1 MKKNFLKASAFA
13 GLALSALV
21 LASCGENALT
31 STEVVNPT
39 TTEALPTTTELP
51 TTSADMPETVEI
63 TDLDGKVFTVS
74 ETKDA
79 NVVTKA
85 LLLSAL
91 SGVQAEKS
99 PYAIALDA
107 ILLGSITAE
116 GSGVTGTI
124 TANVNAS
131 AAASI
136 GKNPYTAFDVTKDLT
151 DEEIEKAVAEVNNI
165 AAVATLKGGVNFSD
179 FVINEKDPFFTKNPE
194 ALEQI
199 KPQVEALAKEYVD
212 ADLRVFLKDNT
223 AYGEFFAHIPDMI
236 LEVVKAK
243 VESDIEF
250 TPKAEG
256 VFTKIAPMATT
267 VLNDYQNLS
276 LINFYNKYVE
286 MIDFGDDAKV
296 KLAPLDLS
304 MVNAEFFE
312 SEVYEMVVSF
322 VEMLGIEISEINDG
336 VATFSLD
343 ITGAKVKS
351 FLKQIGQDKIATMAN
366 ALLPNDVSLAKIALN
381 VDLAK
386 ARLNHFEVYTD
397 AIETIGNLVLAYAA
411 LQMPEDETLPVES
424 VKGSLGL
431 AIDVKYDADVNA
443 VAEPKEGIEYTIAD

>member
-1 MKKNFLKASAFA
+1 MKKNFFRVGAFA
-13 GLALSALV
+13 GLAISALV
-21 LASCGENALT
+21 LASCGENVET

-39 TTEALPTTTELP
+39 TTEVVPTTTVEPTTTEEI
-51 TTSADMPETVEI
+51 PETVEI

-107 ILLGSITAE
+107 ALLGSITAE
-116 GSGVTGTI
+116 GNGVTGTI
-124 TANVNAS
+124 NANVNAS
-131 AAASI
+131 VAASI
-136 GKNPYTAFDVTKDLT
+136 GDKPYTAFDVTKDLT
-151 DEEIEKAVAEVNNI
+151 EADIEKAVGEVNNI
-165 AAVATLKGGVNFSD
+165 AAVASLKGDVQFSD
-179 FVINEKDPFFTKNPE
+179 FVINEKDPFFTKYPT

-199 KPQVEALAKEYVD
+199 KPQIEALAKEKVH
-212 ADLRVFLKDNT
+212 ADLRAFIKDNT
-223 AYGEFFAHIPDMI
+223 AYGEFFAHIP
-236 LEVVKAK
+236 EVVLEAVDSHAK
-243 VESDIEF
+243 SDIDY
-250 TPKAEG
+250 TPKSEDI
-256 VFTKIAPMATT
+256 FTKVAPMVTT
-267 VLNDYQNLS
+267 VLSDYQNLS

-286 MIDFGDDAKV
+286 TIDFDEDAKIQLV
-296 KLAPLDLS
+296 PIDLS

-312 SEVYEMVVSF
+312 SETYQMVVSF
-322 VEMLGIEISEINDG
+322 VEALGIEISEIKDG

-366 ALLPNDVSLAKIALN
+366 AVLPNDESLVKIALD

-386 ARLNHFEVYTD
+386 ARLNHFEVYTS
-397 AIETIGNLVLAYAA
+397 AVETIGNLVLAYAT
-411 LQMPEDETLPVES
+411 LQMPEDATLPVES

-443 VAEPKEGIEYTIAD
+443 VAEPKEGIEYTVAD